1 MMKILRTG
9 IAMLAVATT
18 VVVAQPKIEIVGGE
32 TFDWGKVK
40 PPKEGYLEATIK
52 IKNTGTELL
61 KLTEIRPGCGCTK
74 TDPDKTELKPGEVST
89 MGVKLNIGPMQ
100 SGPLTKS
107 ITVRSTAQ
115 GADSVKY
122 LFLKADVV
130 RALALAPSIYF
141 SFSDLKV
148 GQEST
153 AKLELMNNDS
163 QPITISDFVTDNGLV
178 LNLTSKTVIK
188 PGEKVELVAKAIP
201 QAKGSYQATLTFKT
215 SHPDHPTMEV
225 KAYGMVMET
234 QSPVYQQNAPKN

>member
-1 MMKILRTG
+1 
-9 IAMLAVATT
+9 MLKALLIGCAVMATAAT
-18 VVVAQPKIEIVGGE
+18 VAVAQPKIEVIGGE

-52 IKNTGTELL
+52 MKNVGTEVL

-107 ITVRSTAQ
+107 ITVRSNSA

-130 RALALAPSIYF
+130 RALALSPSIYF
-141 SFSDLKV
+141 SFTDLKV

-153 AKLELMNNDS
+153 TKVDVMNNDAE
-163 QPITISDFVTDNGLV
+163 PITISDFTADNGLV
-178 LNLTSKTVIK
+178 LNVTGKKVIK
-188 PGEKVELVAKAIP
+188 PGEKLELIAKTIP
-201 QAKGSYQATLTFKT
+201 QAKGSYQATVTFKT
-215 SHPDHPTMEV
+215 SHPDHPTMEI
-225 KAYGMVMET
+225 KAYGMVMDT
-234 QSPVYQQNAPKN
+234 QSPVYQATPKN